1 MRPRALLLAAVL
13 TLVLAPS
20 AGAEPVSMPYSEN
33 FLAVAYGLGHVLVA
47 EPGPGAAKSVAIRD
61 LRLADRSDRVLLEI
75 PYSEAEAPDVELVA
89 NASGYVAAL
98 GGAHIRVIEGDYD
111 SAQRTLLDCAPTRRS
126 QLAMAAGTASF
137 ALAGLPCGPAGPVT
151 VTADGTLT
159 PAGSEPAADALA
171 YAEPFLALRSGD
183 TTTVRDLTTGAERRV
198 ASGDAE
204 SIAVTTD
211 GTLLKPT
218 TDGLFAW
225 PPGAT
230 EPSLLFKRPA
240 GGVAVVAGRAVFDT
254 FTAPRIVGLGGGTA
268 HTLSTPG
275 AGLTSLLGFDGTH
288 AAFQSFSCAGARQ
301 VTVVDVDAPRA
312 PGEVSGCPVRIAAYG
327 LRFPKSGKATIRV
340 SCPNGCRARLR
351 LVEQS
356 TERRPCDALDDTGRN
371 QCRTIATA
379 RLDLP
384 AAQGRRPVHFTLTR
398 TGRRLRGRTLDVITS
413 SRGNSG
419 LTFHGEIR
427 RAVLAGA

>member
-1 MRPRALLLAAVL
+1 
-13 TLVLAPS
+13 
-20 AGAEPVSMPYSEN
+20 
-33 FLAVAYGLGHVLVA
+33 
-47 EPGPGAAKSVAIRD
+47 
-61 LRLADRSDRVLLEI
+61 
-75 PYSEAEAPDVELVA
+75 
-89 NASGYVAAL
+89 
-98 GGAHIRVIEGDYD
+98 
-111 SAQRTLLDCAPTRRS
+111 
-126 QLAMAAGTASF
+126 MAAGTASF

-288 AAFQSFSCAGARQ
+288 AAFQSFSWQA
-301 VTVVDVDAPRA
+301 
-312 PGEVSGCPVRIAAYG
+312 
-327 LRFPKSGKATIRV
+327 
-340 SCPNGCRARLR
+340 RARSR
-351 LVEQS
+351 WSMS
-356 TERRPCDALDDTGRN
+356 TRHARPARSAGVRSGSPRTACASRN
-371 QCRTIATA
+371 R
-379 RLDLP
+379 
-384 AAQGRRPVHFTLTR
+384 GRRR
-398 TGRRLRGRTLDVITS
+398 S
-413 SRGNSG
+413 
-419 LTFHGEIR
+419 
-427 RAVLAGA
+427 A